1 MKFARGAAYVPVPPA
16 SPRVVVAARREIA
29 DNSAVNT
36 PAPPPSDLDLG
47 DLTHDRLT
55 RDVWLWQRKKGHRFS
70 VDDVATAYVAVH
82 ACPAARTVLDLGCGI
97 GSVLLHL
104 AWSLPDATLVG
115 IEAQA
120 VSFALL
126 DRKVRDSTLT
136 TRVSV
141 VHGDLRDPASLPA
154 GAFDLVTGTP
164 PYFPIAAALEA
175 EDPQRAYA
183 RIEYRGGVE
192 AYLATAARLLA
203 PADQPASRIVLCG
216 DYRAEHRVLAAAHV
230 NALHIVSRTD
240 VIARAPNP
248 PLFSIWTLAREGPA
262 WPARAVAGLPATFAR
277 AGVPCGPDG
286 PDGAV
291 ETLTIRDHTGQRTP
305 QAAALRA
312 FSGL

>member
-1 MKFARGAAYVPVPPA
+1 M
-16 SPRVVVAARREIA
+16 
-29 DNSAVNT
+29 NT
-36 PAPPPSDLDLG
+36 PLPPPSDLDLG

-126 DRKVRDSTLT
+126 ERNVRDSALT
-136 TRVSV
+136 TRVSI
-141 VHGDLRDPASLPA
+141 VHGDLRAPASLPA

-164 PYFPIAAALEA
+164 PYFPIAAALDA

-192 AYLATAARLLA
+192 AYLATAARHLA
-203 PADQPASRIVLCG
+203 ANGRVVVCG
-216 DYRAEHRVLAAAHV
+216 DHRAEHRVLAAAHV

-248 PLFSIWTLAREGPA
+248 PLFSIWTLAR
-262 WPARAVAGLPATFAR
+262 T
-277 AGVPCGPDG
+277 GVPCGPDG
-286 PDGAV
+286 PVGVV